1 MADDKKKGLII
12 CISGPSGAGKGTV
25 LGKVAERFPEMGSS
39 ISVTTR
45 SPRGSEQDGVEY
57 YFRTKEQFEAMIESG
72 EILEYDTYVG
82 NYYGTPRAHIENL
95 SESGTD
101 CLVDLTVKGSIALKE
116 HFGDNALT
124 IFLMPPS
131 LEVLEE
137 RLRNRG
143 TETEEKI
150 RQRLD
155 QARGEMKSKDLFDNI
170 VINDDLQTAV
180 DEVIELING
189 KKADMQS

>member
-1 MADDKKKGLII
+1 MNNNKGLIV

-25 LGKVAERFPEMGSS
+25 LGKVAERFPEMVSS

-45 SPRGSEQDGVEY
+45 APRGEEQDGVEY

-95 SESGTD
+95 CESGTD
-101 CLVDLTVKGSIALKE
+101 CLVDLTVKGSIALKD

-150 RQRLD
+150 RQRLA
-155 QARGEMKSKDLFDNI
+155 QARGEMKSKDRFDNI
-170 VINDDLQTAV
+170 VINDKLEDAV
-180 DEVIELING
+180 NEVIELIEN
-189 KKADMQS
+189 KKDNY

>member
-1 MADDKKKGLII
+1 MNNNKGLIV

-45 SPRGSEQDGVEY
+45 APRGEEQDGVEY

-95 SESGTD
+95 CESGTD
-101 CLVDLTVKGSIALKE
+101 CLVDLTVKGSIALKD

-150 RQRLD
+150 QQRLA
-155 QARGEMKSKDLFDNI
+155 QARGEMKSKDRFDNI
-170 VINDDLQTAV
+170 VINDKLDDAV
-180 DEVIELING
+180 NEVIELIEN
-189 KKADMQS
+189 KKR